1 MVDNDEAQWRRGADM
16 NQLKSTKRKEKIS
29 WLTGVLFLLLLGSGV
44 ASIYF
49 LYQLNN
55 EFKVVL
61 KHEIPITGM
70 ISRIT
75 VHKLE
80 QTSWLERALRHAEIA
95 AHGRQDDEENTR
107 LLNEAKAK
115 FKEFS
120 AKVSEEIDSASNMS
134 TAAQRLAQAEG
145 VKNELRSVEGSL
157 ISIRQEYADY
167 INRVNELFALFAN
180 GNLSDAEQV
189 ANETEKLEEK
199 FNQRLESLLFESE
212 NNTQRSLAS
221 IGEREGKAIIFFAM
235 IISIA
240 LLFTIV
246 TLFLNSI
253 YYSSRKVRASRLGS
267 NRNSNKLPLDD
278 D

>member
-1 MVDNDEAQWRRGADM
+1 M

-49 LYQLNN
+49 LFQINN

-61 KHEIPITGM
+61 KHEIPITEM

-80 QTSWLERALRHAEIA
+80 QTSWLERALRYAEIA
-95 AHGRQDDEENTR
+95 ARGQQNDEENTR

-120 AKVSEEIDSASNMS
+120 AKVSEEIDNASNMS
-134 TAAQRLAQAEG
+134 TEAQKLAQAEG
-145 VKNELRSVEGSL
+145 MRNELRSVEGSL
-157 ISIRQEYADY
+157 ISIREEYADY
-167 INRVNELFALFAN
+167 INHVNELFALFVN
-180 GNLSDAEQV
+180 GNLSDAEKV
-189 ANETEKLEEK
+189 ANETEKIEK
-199 FNQRLESLLFESE
+199 HFNQRLESLLFESE
-212 NNTQRSLAS
+212 NNTRLSLTS
-221 IGEREGKAIIFFAM
+221 IGEREGKATIFAAM

-240 LLFTIV
+240 LLFTVV

-253 YYSSRKVRASRLGS
+253 YFSSRKVRASRYG
-267 NRNSNKLPLDD
+267 RNQNNT
-278 D
+278 

>member
-1 MVDNDEAQWRRGADM
+1 M

-29 WLTGVLFLLLLGSGV
+29 WLTGLLFLLLLGSGV

-49 LYQLNN
+49 LFQINN

-61 KHEIPITGM
+61 KHEIPITEM

-95 AHGRQDDEENTR
+95 ARGQQNDEENTK

-120 AKVSEEIDSASNMS
+120 AKVREEIDNASNMS
-134 TAAQRLAQAEG
+134 TEAQKLAQAEG
-145 VKNELRSVEGSL
+145 MRNELRSVEGSL
-157 ISIRQEYADY
+157 ISIREKYADY
-167 INRVNELFALFAN
+167 INHANEFFALFVN
-180 GNLSDAEQV
+180 GNLSDAEKA
-189 ANETEKLEEK
+189 ANETEKIEEK

-212 NNTQRSLAS
+212 RNTRRSLTS
-221 IGEREGKAIIFFAM
+221 IGEREGKATIVAAM
-235 IISIA
+235 IISMA
-240 LLFTIV
+240 LLFTVV

-253 YYSSRKVRASRLGS
+253 YFSSRKVRASRHG
-267 NRNSNKLPLDD
+267 RNQNNS
-278 D
+278 

>member
-1 MVDNDEAQWRRGADM
+1 MKRP
-16 NQLKSTKRKEKIS
+16 KSTKRKGKGF
-29 WLTGVLFLLLLGSGV
+29 WLTGVLFLLLSGSGV

-49 LYQLNN
+49 LFQINN

-61 KHEIPITGM
+61 KHKIPITEI

-95 AHGRQDDEENTR
+95 ARGQQNDEENTR

-115 FKEFS
+115 FQEFA

-134 TAAQRLAQAEG
+134 TAAQKLAQAEG
-145 VKNELRSVEGSL
+145 MRNELRSVEGSL
-157 ISIRQEYADY
+157 ISIREEYADY
-167 INRVNELFALFAN
+167 INHVNELFALFVN
-180 GNLSDAEQV
+180 GNLSDAEKA
-189 ANETEKLEEK
+189 ANETEKIEEK

-212 NNTQRSLAS
+212 KNTRRSLTS
-221 IGEREGKAIIFFAM
+221 IGERKGKATIFAAI

-240 LLFTIV
+240 LLFTVV

-253 YYSSRKVRASRLGS
+253 YFSSRKVRASRHG
-267 NRNSNKLPLDD
+267 RNQNNS
-278 D
+278 